1 MVFVSALFLIDGANS
16 VRKVN
21 QSLGQLHKAYDDEL
35 ENYSRLRLELGA
47 LTSLSRI
54 ERIAV
59 EELNMTFPD
68 KIYGLVEESNL
79 YRWRYKVAALSY
91 S

>member
-1 MVFVSALFLIDGANS
+1 MQLGRIYVGLMSFLLLMVFVSALFLVDGANG

-59 EELNMTFPD
+59 EELNMSFPD
-68 KIYGLVEESNL
+68 KIYGLVN
-79 YRWRYKVAALSY
+79 
-91 S
+91 

>member
-1 MVFVSALFLIDGANS
+1 MRIRRVYLGLMNFLLLMVFVSALFLIDRANS

-68 KIYGLVEESNL
+68 KIYGFVD
-79 YRWRYKVAALSY
+79 
-91 S
+91 

>member
-1 MVFVSALFLIDGANS
+1 MRIRRGYLGLMNFLLLTVFVSALFLIDGANS

-68 KIYGLVEESNL
+68 KIYGLVD
-79 YRWRYKVAALSY
+79 
-91 S
+91 

>member
-1 MVFVSALFLIDGANS
+1 MQFPRVYLVLMNFLLLMVFVSALLLVDGANTI
-16 VRKVN
+16 RNVN
-21 QSLGQLHKAYDDEL
+21 LSLGQLHKEYDDEL

-68 KIYGLVEESNL
+68 KIYGLVD
-79 YRWRYKVAALSY
+79 
-91 S
+91 

>member
-1 MVFVSALFLIDGANS
+1 MRIRRVYLRLMNFLLLMVFVSALFLIDGANS

-68 KIYGLVEESNL
+68 KIYGFVD
-79 YRWRYKVAALSY
+79 
-91 S
+91 

>member
-1 MVFVSALFLIDGANS
+1 MRIRRVYLGLMNYLLLMVFVSALFLIDGANS

-68 KIYGLVEESNL
+68 KIYGLVD
-79 YRWRYKVAALSY
+79 
-91 S
+91 

>member
-1 MVFVSALFLIDGANS
+1 MQLRRVYVGLMSFLLLMVFVSALFLVDGANG
-16 VRKVN
+16 VRKAY
-21 QSLGQLHKAYDDEL
+21 QSKGLLLKAYDDEL

-68 KIYGLVEESNL
+68 
-79 YRWRYKVAALSY
+79 
-91 S
+91 

>member
-1 MVFVSALFLIDGANS
+1 MQFRRVYLVLMNFLLLMVFASALLLVDGANT

-21 QSLGQLHKAYDDEL
+21 LSVGQMHKAYDDEL

-68 KIYGLVEESNL
+68 KIYGLVD
-79 YRWRYKVAALSY
+79 
-91 S
+91 

>member
-1 MVFVSALFLIDGANS
+1 MRIRRVYLGLMNYLLLMVFVSALFLIDGANS

-21 QSLGQLHKAYDDEL
+21 QSLGQLHRAYDDEL

-54 ERIAV
+54 ERIAD

-68 KIYGLVEESNL
+68 KIYGLVD
-79 YRWRYKVAALSY
+79 
-91 S
+91 

>member
-1 MVFVSALFLIDGANS
+1 MRIRRVYYGLMNFLLLMVFVSALFLIDGANS

-68 KIYGLVEESNL
+68 KIYGLVD
-79 YRWRYKVAALSY
+79 
-91 S
+91 

>member
-1 MVFVSALFLIDGANS
+1 MQSRRSDIVLMNFLLAMIFVSSMFLVDGANTI
-16 VRKVN
+16 RKAN
-21 QSLGQLHKAYDDEL
+21 QSLGHLHKDYDDEL

-59 EELNMTFPD
+59 EELNMTFPE
-68 KIYGLVEESNL
+68 KIYGLVD
-79 YRWRYKVAALSY
+79 
-91 S
+91 

>member
-1 MVFVSALFLIDGANS
+1 MLFRRVYLVLMNFLLLMVFASALLLVDGANT

-21 QSLGQLHKAYDDEL
+21 LSVGEMHKAYDDEL

-68 KIYGLVEESNL
+68 KIYGLVD
-79 YRWRYKVAALSY
+79 
-91 S
+91 

>member
-1 MVFVSALFLIDGANS
+1 MRVRRVYLGLMNYLLLMVFVSALFLLDGANS

-68 KIYGLVEESNL
+68 KIYGLVD
-79 YRWRYKVAALSY
+79 
-91 S
+91 

>member
-1 MVFVSALFLIDGANS
+1 MRIRRVYVGLMNFLLLMVFVSALFLIDGANS

-68 KIYGLVEESNL
+68 KIYGLVD
-79 YRWRYKVAALSY
+79 
-91 S
+91 

>member
-1 MVFVSALFLIDGANS
+1 MQLRRVYLGLMSFLLLMVFVSALFLVDGANA
-16 VRKVN
+16 VRKAN
-21 QSLGQLHKAYDDEL
+21 QSLGESHKAYDDEL

-68 KIYGLVEESNL
+68 KIYGLVD
-79 YRWRYKVAALSY
+79 
-91 S
+91 

>member
-1 MVFVSALFLIDGANS
+1 MLMNFLLVMIFVSSMFLVDGVNAI
-16 VRKVN
+16 RKVN
-21 QSLGQLHKAYDDEL
+21 QSLGHLHEDYDDEL

-59 EELNMTFPD
+59 EELNMTFPE
-68 KIYGLVEESNL
+68 KIYGLVD
-79 YRWRYKVAALSY
+79 
-91 S
+91 

>member
-1 MVFVSALFLIDGANS
+1 MRIRRVYVGLMNFLLLMVFVSALFLVDGTNA
-16 VRKVN
+16 VRKAN
-21 QSLGQLHKAYDDEL
+21 QSIGLLHKAYDDEL

-68 KIYGLVEESNL
+68 KIYGLVD
-79 YRWRYKVAALSY
+79 
-91 S
+91 

>member
-1 MVFVSALFLIDGANS
+1 MQARRAYIMLMNFLLAAILVSSMFLVDGVNAI
-16 VRKVN
+16 RKLN
-21 QSLGQLHKAYDDEL
+21 QSMGNLHEDYDDEL

-59 EELNMTFPD
+59 EELNMTFPE
-68 KIYGLVEESNL
+68 KIYGLVD
-79 YRWRYKVAALSY
+79 
-91 S
+91 

>member
-1 MVFVSALFLIDGANS
+1 MRIRRVYLRLMNFLLLMVFVSALFLIDGANS

-68 KIYGLVEESNL
+68 KIYGLVD
-79 YRWRYKVAALSY
+79 
-91 S
+91 

>member
-1 MVFVSALFLIDGANS
+1 MRIRRVYLGLMNFLLLMVFVSALFLIDGANS

-68 KIYGLVEESNL
+68 KIYGLVD
-79 YRWRYKVAALSY
+79 
-91 S
+91 

>member
-1 MVFVSALFLIDGANS
+1 MQTRRVYLGLMNFLLFMVFVSALFLVDGVNAI
-16 VRKVN
+16 RKVN

-68 KIYGLVEESNL
+68 KIYGLVD
-79 YRWRYKVAALSY
+79 
-91 S
+91 

>member
-1 MVFVSALFLIDGANS
+1 MQYRRVYLVLMNFLLLMVFVSALLLVDGANT

-21 QSLGQLHKAYDDEL
+21 LSLGQMHKAYDDEL

-68 KIYGLVEESNL
+68 KIYGLVD
-79 YRWRYKVAALSY
+79 
-91 S
+91 

>member
-1 MVFVSALFLIDGANS
+1 MNFLLLMVFVSALFLIDGANS

-68 KIYGLVEESNL
+68 KIYGLVD
-79 YRWRYKVAALSY
+79 
-91 S
+91 

>member
-1 MVFVSALFLIDGANS
+1 MQLRRVYIGLMSFLLLMVFVSALFLIDGANS
-16 VRKVN
+16 VRKAN
-21 QSLGQLHKAYDDEL
+21 QSLGESHKAYDDEL

-68 KIYGLVEESNL
+68 KIYGLVD
-79 YRWRYKVAALSY
+79 
-91 S
+91 

>member
-1 MVFVSALFLIDGANS
+1 MQIRRVYLGLMNFLLLMVFVSALFLVDGTNA
-16 VRKVN
+16 VRKTN

-68 KIYGLVEESNL
+68 KIYGLVD
-79 YRWRYKVAALSY
+79 
-91 S
+91 

>member
-1 MVFVSALFLIDGANS
+1 MRTRRVYLGLVNFLLLIVFVSALFLIDGANS

-21 QSLGQLHKAYDDEL
+21 QSLGQLHGAYDDEL

-68 KIYGLVEESNL
+68 KIYGLVD
-79 YRWRYKVAALSY
+79 
-91 S
+91 

>member
-1 MVFVSALFLIDGANS
+1 MRIRRGYLGLMNFLLLTVFVSALFLIDGANS

-59 EELNMTFPD
+59 EQLNMTFPD
-68 KIYGLVEESNL
+68 KIYGLVD
-79 YRWRYKVAALSY
+79 
-91 S
+91 

>member
-1 MVFVSALFLIDGANS
+1 MRVRRVYLGLMNYLLLMVFVSALFLIDGANS

-68 KIYGLVEESNL
+68 KIYGLVD
-79 YRWRYKVAALSY
+79 
-91 S
+91 

>member
-1 MVFVSALFLIDGANS
+1 MQLGRIYVGLMSFLLLMVFVSALFLVDGANG

-59 EELNMTFPD
+59 EELNMTFPE
-68 KIYGLVEESNL
+68 KIYGLVD
-79 YRWRYKVAALSY
+79 
-91 S
+91 

>member
-1 MVFVSALFLIDGANS
+1 MRIRRVYLGLMNFLLLMVFVSALFLIDGANS

-68 KIYGLVEESNL
+68 KIYGFVD
-79 YRWRYKVAALSY
+79 
-91 S
+91 

>member
-1 MVFVSALFLIDGANS
+1 MQLRRVYLALMNFLLLMVFVSALLLVDSANT

-21 QSLGQLHKAYDDEL
+21 LSLGQMHKAYDDEL

-68 KIYGLVEESNL
+68 KIYGLVD
-79 YRWRYKVAALSY
+79 
-91 S
+91 

>member
-1 MVFVSALFLIDGANS
+1 MQLRRVYVGLMSFLLLMVFVSALFLVDGANA
-16 VRKVN
+16 VRKAN
-21 QSLGQLHKAYDDEL
+21 QSLGLLHKAYDDEL

-68 KIYGLVEESNL
+68 KTYGLVE
-79 YRWRYKVAALSY
+79 
-91 S
+91 